1 MAAVNPIP
9 DDYPRIAP
17 YLVVDG
23 AAAAIDFYRSV
34 FGMTERLRIP
44 MACGKVGHAEL
55 ALGDALVMVADE
67 APEMGVHGPNAFGG
81 AAVTVGIYVQDSDAV
96 FQRAL
101 AAGATEIAPIQQAFY
116 GDSCGPAQGPLGPC
130 LDRGQPG
137 RGRAARRDL
146 SPLRGDVRRRLTPP
160 PMLSRRPARRPCGC
174 GSPSWSH
181 ARG

>member
-1 MAAVNPIP
+1 MSAVNPIP

-44 MACGKVGHAEL
+44 IPGGKVGHAEL
-55 ALGDALVMVADE
+55 QLGDALVMVADE
-67 APEMGVHGPNAFGG
+67 APDMGAHGPKAFGG
-81 AAVTVGIYVQDSDAV
+81 AAVTVGIYVEDSDAV

-116 GDSCGPAQGPLGPC
+116 GD
-130 LDRGQPG
+130 RVG
-137 RGRAARRDL
+137 RLKDPWGHVWTVASRVEDVPPEEIFRR
-146 SPLRGDVRRRLTPP
+146 SEEMFG
-160 PMLSRRPARRPCGC
+160 AG
-174 GSPSWSH
+174 G
-181 ARG
+181 